1 MSTRLGA
8 IRVWKSVLEECMG
21 QVGVGQQ
28 GPFVIEEA
36 GVQDASWTLQSSSSD
51 PSSLSREESEAR
63 LRGSKAEQAKGL
75 PDRKLVAGFA
85 FIAQGNGYKYT
96 RKSSYDSANRM
107 GQDLSLSSKTIP

>member
-1 MSTRLGA
+1 MSLKSAWGRLGWGC
-8 IRVWKSVLEECMG
+8 RGLLSL
-21 QVGVGQQ
+21 
-28 GPFVIEEA
+28 EEA
-36 GVQDASWTLQSSSSD
+36 GVQKDISWTLQSSSPN

-63 LRGSKAEQAKGL
+63 LRGSKAEQANGL